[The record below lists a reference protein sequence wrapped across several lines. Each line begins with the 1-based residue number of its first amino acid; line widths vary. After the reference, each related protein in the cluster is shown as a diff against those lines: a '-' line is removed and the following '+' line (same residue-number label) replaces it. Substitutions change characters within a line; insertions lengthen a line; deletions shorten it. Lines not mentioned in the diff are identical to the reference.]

1 MSGPASVFLAVAVLA
16 SVVDWF
22 AVARERTVLEY
33 VSKPAATTAFLAT
46 AATLDVTHGAP
57 WGWRLA
63 ALTMCIA
70 GDVFLMLPRDAFVP
84 GLASFALA
92 QVFFTVSFVVDDTSS
107 TGWIVGLVVAVP
119 VAALLARRF
128 LGALRRGGHGD
139 LVIPVSVYV
148 AVISAMAVAAVAGGT
163 PAAIAG
169 AAMFLLSDAL
179 IAETRFVRARAWH
192 PVGIMVTYH
201 LALAGLVLG
210 LL

>member
-1 MSGPASVFLAVAVLA
+1 MVFLTVAVLA

-22 AVARERTVLEY
+22 AVARHNRVLEW
-33 VSKPAATTAFLAT
+33 VAKPAATTAFLVT
-46 AATLDVTHGAP
+46 AATLDVTRDWS

-63 ALTMCIA
+63 ALGMCIA
-70 GDVFLMLPRDAFVP
+70 GDVFLMLPRNAFVP
-84 GLASFALA
+84 GLASFAVA

-201 LALAGLVLG
+201 LALAGLVFG